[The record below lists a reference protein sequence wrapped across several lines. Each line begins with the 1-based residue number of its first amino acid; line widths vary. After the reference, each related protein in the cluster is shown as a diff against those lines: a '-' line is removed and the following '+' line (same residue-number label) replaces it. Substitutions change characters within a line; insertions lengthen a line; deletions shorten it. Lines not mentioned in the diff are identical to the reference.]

1 MRLLGFIY
9 SLLLL
14 APNPGWAWTTSK
26 AKIGV
31 YETTPYQS
39 SNPKVFLK
47 DTAPHNQAQSEECY
61 LFAFVTSLDVA
72 NQNGWNRRNVMGI
85 SSEILFMQKM
95 EEWAREVWTNQTGL
109 DRGFYFDRGGD
120 VHHAMRISVE
130 RGLYPSSIFRPLIP
144 FTDWDFQGL
153 YKDIRAITREEK
165 IKIARAQNQ
174 EQFNFLFSNAMN
186 RLRDRLGQEG
196 QFLPPQF
203 TVGNQTYTPQK
214 FENQVGVKRNSSI
227 HYMYPQGRW
236 DMGDPW
242 DLRRALLEM
251 VSAFNGQFRHGQT
264 SWKRIWHY
272 VIESLDKGMPT
283 MFSLKWAGVY
293 HVLVATGYE
302 YDAEGRLVTLKMKNT
317 WGPDFGDQGS
327 AVFSPQE
334 LQKSS
339 SGVWGFIAPASF

>member
-14 APNPGWAWTTSK
+14 APNPGWAWITSK
-26 AKIGV
+26 AKVGV
-31 YETTPYQS
+31 YETIPYQS
-39 SNPKVFLK
+39 SNPKIFLK
-47 DTAPHNQAQSEECY
+47 DTVPHNQAQSEECY

-72 NQNGWNRRNVMGI
+72 NQNGWNRQNAVGI

-120 VHHAMRISVE
+120 VHHALKISVQ
-130 RGLYPSSIFRPLIP
+130 RGLYPKSVFRPRIP

-153 YKDIRAITREEK
+153 YKDIRNITREEK

-174 EQFNFLFSNAMN
+174 EQFNFLFSNAIN

-196 QFLPPQF
+196 QFLPQQF
-203 TVGNQTYTPQK
+203 SVGSQNYTPQK
-214 FENQVGVKRNSSI
+214 FENQVGIKRNSFI

-264 SWKRIWHY
+264 SWKRIWNY
-272 VIESLDKGMPT
+272 VIESLDKGMPA

-302 YDAEGRLVTLKMKNT
+302 FDAEGRLVSIKMKNT

-327 AVFSPQE
+327 AVFNPQD

-339 SGVWGFIAPASF
+339 YGVWGFIAPTSF